1 MYKCVKID
9 SPTEDVVVL
18 GGRTLREIVA
28 LMDRLK
34 GMLEVIDISADG
46 ESRKALY
53 TKRTH
58 FWANTRENQ
67 QWTMQHLTCDLVKV
81 PEQGSP
87 TGRPNWDMYIA
98 HDRMPKGHRQIMGKL
113 ITSANLSDAISRIAY
128 VIAPDHDVTADVD
141 NAEKVIASYEARLSH
156 IGEWVRLGL
165 WMEVECGCGR
175 IESFKA
181 REVFKAIPGDRD
193 TSEVVKRLKCKV
205 CGAANVTEVTPLNSR
220 GKWMGPLS
228 YTDNDLIRWND
239 DPIVREVRERKSRSR
254 EDEFYINLGGNGE
267 DPVYVGDGLY
277 VDPDGKLR
285 DY

>member
-1 MYKCVKID
+1 M
-9 SPTEDVVVL
+9 
-18 GGRTLREIVA
+18 A